1 MTRGLHRIRDRPSM
15 QVAPTRDPQ
24 VLEALSFVLASGQRE
39 KVLAAVIPSP
49 KTPALLA
56 KQTGLRL
63 PHVSRALSQLVR
75 AGLASSV
82 GGERRGKLY
91 AASDL
96 GRAVFQELA
105 DTRGDRLVA
114 PMARG
119 SHFRNYHHWIAVH
132 HGAKAA
138 DAALVEIGV
147 DPRRID
153 TDGWY
158 PLKNALD
165 LLEVIEARFG
175 DGSYDTIRQMLREEI
190 GNFPS
195 LKRLIARVLP
205 FTLQLEL
212 SPNAYAREFNHG
224 RLEVEIENHRALM
237 KNYDW
242 MSTPARCMAW
252 LGTYEGAL
260 ALLSQKGTVRKVA
273 CILKGDPYCGYTIE
287 W

>member
-1 MTRGLHRIRDRPSM
+1 M
-15 QVAPTRDPQ
+15 QLAPTRDPQ
-24 VLEALSFVLASGQRE
+24 VLESLSFVLASGQRE
-39 KVLAAVIPSP
+39 KVLAAVIPGP

-56 KQTGLRL
+56 KQTGLRF

-75 AGLASSV
+75 AGLASGV

-119 SHFRNYHHWIAVH
+119 THFRNYHHWIASH
-132 HGAKAA
+132 FGAKSA
-138 DAALVEIGV
+138 DAALREVGV

-158 PLKNALD
+158 PLKHVLD
-165 LLEVIEARFG
+165 LLEIVEARYG
-175 DGSYDTIRQMLREEI
+175 DGSYETIRRMLREEI

-195 LKRLIARVLP
+195 LTRLVARVLP
-205 FTLQLEL
+205 FALLLEL

-224 RLEVEIENHRALM
+224 RLEVEIEDHRALM

-252 LGTYEGAL
+252 LGSYEGAFV
-260 ALLSQKGTVRKVA
+260 LLGVKGTVRKVA
-273 CILKGDPYCGYTIE
+273 CILKGDPYCGYTLE